1 MNRCSTVTNHS
12 SLILHPSSLS
22 FGGQYMKVVVCTKQT
37 PSTTA
42 DLTVDA
48 AGSVS
53 WEDPGGKP
61 NVVNPWDEY
70 GIEEGI
76 LLKENHGA
84 TDVIAMTMGD
94 EGSQEAL
101 KTALAMGCTEAI
113 LLSDAAF
120 AGVDSLG
127 TAKVLAAAVNHVGDV
142 SVVLFGKSAID
153 GDTGQ
158 TAVQTARKLGW
169 TPLTFV
175 SAIKEIGDGAITV
188 ERLLDDGKETV
199 TASLPVVISVVK
211 EINDPRYPSFMGIR
225 KASRA
230 AIPVLSAADLGVDG
244 VGSKVDWSNVY
255 AMPPRVGSVTMI
267 EGDSAQDM
275 AAQLADKLFEEKVI

>member
-1 MNRCSTVTNHS
+1 
-12 SLILHPSSLS
+12 
-22 FGGQYMKVVVCTKQT
+22 MKVVVCTKQT

-42 DLTVDA
+42 DLTVRAD
-48 AGSVS
+48 GSVS

-70 GIEEGI
+70 SIEEGI
-76 LLKENHGA
+76 RLKENHGA
-84 TDVIAMTMGD
+84 TDVIALTMGD
-94 EGSQEAL
+94 EDSKEAL

-113 LLSDAAF
+113 LLADSAF
-120 AGVDSLG
+120 AGADTLG
-127 TAKVLAAAVNHVGDV
+127 TAKVLAAAINKVGGVDV
-142 SVVLFGKSAID
+142 VMFGKAAID

-158 TAVQTARKLGW
+158 TAVQTARQLGW

-175 SAIKEIGDGAITV
+175 SAIKEIGGGKVTV

-230 AIPVLSAADLGVDG
+230 EIPVWGGGDLGVAD
-244 VGSKVDWSNVY
+244 VGSKVDWSQVY
-255 AMPPRVGSVTMI
+255 AMPPREGSVEI
-267 EGDSAQDM
+267 IDGDSVQAK
-275 AAQLADKLFEEKVI
+275 AAKLVDKLFEEKVI

>member
-1 MNRCSTVTNHS
+1 
-12 SLILHPSSLS
+12 
-22 FGGQYMKVVVCTKQT
+22 MKVVVCTKQT

-42 DLTVDA
+42 DLTVDDT
-48 AGSVS
+48 GNVS

-70 GIEEGI
+70 SIEEGI
-76 LLKENHGA
+76 RLKENHGA

-94 EGSQEAL
+94 EDSQEAL

-113 LLSDAAF
+113 LLSDEAF
-120 AGVDSLG
+120 AGADSLG
-127 TAKVLAAAVNHVGDV
+127 TAKVLAAAVNHTGDV
-142 SVVLFGKSAID
+142 DMVIFGKTAID

-158 TAVQTARKLGW
+158 TAVQTARKLDW

-199 TASLPVVISVVK
+199 STSLPVVISVVK

-230 AIPVLSAADLGVDG
+230 KIPVLNAGDLGVEG
-244 VGSKVDWSNVY
+244 VSSKVDWSNVY
-255 AMPPRVGSVTMI
+255 AMPAREGSVEMI

-275 AAQLADKLFEEKVI
+275 ASELVDKLFEEKVI

>member
-1 MNRCSTVTNHS
+1 
-12 SLILHPSSLS
+12 
-22 FGGQYMKVVVCTKQT
+22 MKVVVCTKQT

-113 LLSDAAF
+113 LLSDKAF
-120 AGVDSLG
+120 AGADSLG

-142 SVVLFGKSAID
+142 SVVIFGKTAID

-175 SAIKEIGDGAITV
+175 SAIKEIGNGAITV

-199 TASLPVVISVVK
+199 SASLPVVISVVK

-230 AIPVLSAADLGVDG
+230 AIPVLSAADLGVDE

-267 EGDSAQDM
+267 EGDSVQDM
-275 AAQLADKLFEEKVI
+275 ASELADKLFEEKVI

>member
-1 MNRCSTVTNHS
+1 
-12 SLILHPSSLS
+12 
-22 FGGQYMKVVVCTKQT
+22 MKVVVCTKQT

-42 DLTVDA
+42 DLTVDD

-84 TDVIAMTMGD
+84 TDVIAVTMGD

-113 LLSDAAF
+113 LLSDDAF
-120 AGVDSLG
+120 ADADTLG

-142 SVVLFGKSAID
+142 DVVIFGKSAID

-199 TASLPVVISVVK
+199 SANLPAVISVVK

-230 AIPVLSAADLGVDG
+230 KIPVLNAADLGVDT
-244 VGSKVDWSNVY
+244 VGSKVDWSNIY
-255 AMPPRVGSVTMI
+255 AMPPREGSVTMI
-267 EGDSAQDM
+267 EGDSAQEM
-275 AAQLADKLFEEKVI
+275 ASELADKLFEEKVI

>member
-1 MNRCSTVTNHS
+1 
-12 SLILHPSSLS
+12 
-22 FGGQYMKVVVCTKQT
+22 MKVVVCTKQT

-113 LLSDAAF
+113 LLSDEAF
-120 AGVDSLG
+120 AGADSLG
-127 TAKVLAAAVNHVGDV
+127 TAKVLAAAVNHAGDV
-142 SVVLFGKSAID
+142 SVVIFGKTAID

-199 TASLPVVISVVK
+199 SASLPVVISVVK

-230 AIPVLSAADLGVDG
+230 KIPVWSAADLGVEG

-255 AMPPRVGSVTMI
+255 AMPPREGSVTMI

-275 AAQLADKLFEEKVI
+275 ASELADNCSRRR